1 MIGSGNLCFDC
12 QQFWGRIPAVYIS
25 DTYQKKS
32 HSVQQV
38 LQHLE
43 ETGVPCCFFSHST
56 EAIAGS
62 NKIGLLHYKPYAK
75 YLLSN

>member
-1 MIGSGNLCFDC
+1 LDTVIYASIANSFS
-12 QQFWGRIPAVYIS
+12 GRIHAVYIR

-43 ETGVPCCFFSHST
+43 ETGVPCCCFSHST
-56 EAIAGS
+56 EAIAHS
-62 NKIGLLHYKPYAK
+62 KKIGLPH
-75 YLLSN
+75 